1 MITFILTFL
10 TAHLGFIAGSLM
22 GLAGLAFGGVR
33 HLQAKAATATAGQ
46 AVAQASAQVANE
58 RASDATANQAAAQA
72 GSTAATDRTAIDA
85 DIAAKSPTEVQS
97 EIDQL
102 RQ

>member
-1 MITFILTFL
+1 MTLILAFIA
-10 TAHLGFIAGSLM
+10 AHLGWLV
-22 GLAGLAFGGVR
+22 GLFGVAASGLYAYVSK
-33 HLQAKAATATAGQ
+33 QKSNSVVAQAGQ
-46 AVAQASAQVANE
+46 AVAQAQTQVANE
-58 RASDATANQAAAQA
+58 RASDATANQVAAQA